1 MSHILAILTAGRKEY
16 LDITMGSISK
26 YLNGSITEKVIF
38 DNSDGPEITYEG
50 YRTIKVP
57 SFGLPYGYDRHA
69 RAMDYIFNT
78 LKDIEQKYV
87 VFFEEDWELKEEV
100 NVDELSPYL
109 TDDVG
114 QIRLYRPQEYLE
126 VIPLS
131 KDVVEATVKAYTFTL
146 NPSVF
151 RTDIFKYSYP
161 LDQGINHEYFFGE
174 AVNKKI
180 LVYKYGQTV
189 VEHIGEYSVEK
200 PVRWTENYEWEKI

>member
-16 LDITMGSISK
+16 LGITMGSLDK
-26 YLNGSITEKVIF
+26 HLKGSITERLIF

-109 TDDVG
+109 TYD
-114 QIRLYRPQEYLE
+114 L
-126 VIPLS
+126 
-131 KDVVEATVKAYTFTL
+131 
-146 NPSVF
+146 
-151 RTDIFKYSYP
+151 
-161 LDQGINHEYFFGE
+161 
-174 AVNKKI
+174 
-180 LVYKYGQTV
+180 
-189 VEHIGEYSVEK
+189 
-200 PVRWTENYEWEKI
+200 

>member
-16 LDITMGSISK
+16 LGITMGSLDK
-26 YLNGSITEKVIF
+26 HLKGSITERLIF

-109 TDDVG
+109 TYDLW
-114 QIRLYRPQEYLE
+114 QIRLYIPQEYLE

-161 LDQGINHEYFFGE
+161 LDQGINHEYIFGE
-174 AVNKKI
+174 IVNKKI
-180 LVYKYGQTV
+180 LVYKYGQPIV
-189 VEHIGEYSVEK
+189 QHIGKYSIEK
-200 PVRWTENYEWEKI
+200 GV